1 MPVGCKLQ
9 KQQAMELKHD
19 GAEVY
24 STGVKAKA
32 GAAFFCEAVIVAS
45 MQCGGCAIFFDSLRF
60 RKCARESDS
69 NHVVAE
75 GAPEVTVDSGNPQFQ
90 FLCRK

>member
-1 MPVGCKLQ
+1 MPVSCKLQ

-32 GAAFFCEAVIVAS
+32 GAAFF
-45 MQCGGCAIFFDSLRF
+45 LRG
-60 RKCARESDS
+60 SDS
-69 NHVVAE
+69 SLNAVRWLR
-75 GAPEVTVDSGNPQFQ
+75 DF
-90 FLCRK
+90 FLIRSDLENARGKVIQIMSWRKVRRK